1 MTSILTAFEN
11 QTMPQSYLEADE
23 QELCARIARAK
34 QALGTDLLML
44 AHHYQKDEV
53 VAFADETG
61 DSLQLAQIAAKNKTA
76 KYIVFCGVHFMAE
89 TADMLTED
97 HQQVLLPDLSAGCS
111 MADMA
116 NQHQLTTAWIRLQQ
130 QWPEEIIPIT
140 YVNSSAAVKAFV
152 GDHGGA
158 IVTSGNADTILRWA
172 FTQKKR
178 VFFLPDQHLGRN
190 TAYHMAISLN
200 EMALWDPLTGQL
212 LDNAGKEPLA
222 ADQAPATK
230 VILWNG
236 WCSVHQQ
243 FSVQQIDSLRH
254 RIPDLKVIVHPEA
267 PHEVVEAADEYG
279 STNKILQV
287 VKASPAG
294 TKWAVG
300 TDHNLVG
307 RMAKQLCPDH
317 EIHFIN
323 PIACACLTMNRIK
336 LPHLAWCLE
345 ELAAGR
351 SVNRITVD
359 EATTASAL
367 KALERMLAL
376 S

>member
-11 QTMPQSYLEADE
+11 QTLPQSYLEADQ
-23 QELCARIARAK
+23 QELCARIIRAK
-34 QALGTDLLML
+34 QTLGTDLLML

-76 KYIVFCGVHFMAE
+76 KHIVFCGVHFMAE
-89 TADMLTED
+89 TADMLTD
-97 HQQVLLPDLSAGCS
+97 PHQQVLLPDLAAGCS

-116 NQHQLTTAWIRLQQ
+116 NRHQLTIAWEVLQK
-130 QWPEEIIPIT
+130 QWPAEIIPIT

-190 TAYHMAISLN
+190 TAYHMGIPLAQ
-200 EMALWDPLTGQL
+200 MALWDPLTSQL
-212 LDNAGKEPLA
+212 LTNAGQEPLTNE
-222 ADQAPATK
+222 QAPDTK

-243 FSVQQIDSLRH
+243 FSVKQIETLRQS
-254 RIPDLKVIVHPEA
+254 IPNLSVIVHPEA
-267 PHEVVEAADEYG
+267 PHEVVEAADDYG

-287 VKASPAG
+287 VQASPAG
-294 TKWAVG
+294 TKWAVR
-300 TDHNLVG
+300 TDHNLVA
-307 RMAKQLCPDH
+307 RMAKQLCPTH

-323 PIACACLTMNRIK
+323 PVACACLTMNRIK

-359 EATTASAL
+359 PTTTASAL
-367 KALERMLAL
+367 KALDRMLAL

>member
-1 MTSILTAFEN
+1 MSVLTAFEK
-11 QTMPQSYLEADE
+11 QTIPEHYLQENEA
-23 QELCARIARAK
+23 ELTAK
-34 QALGTDLLML
+34 ILAAKAKLGSQLLML

-61 DSLQLAQIAAKNKTA
+61 DSLQLAQIAAKNKEA
-76 KYIVFCGVHFMAE
+76 RYIVFCGVHFMAE

-116 NQHQLTTAWIRLQQ
+116 NQQQLVHAWAALQ
-130 QWPEEIIPIT
+130 ERYGDELIPIT

-158 IVTSGNADTILRWA
+158 IVTSSNAADILPWA
-172 FTQKKR
+172 FQQKKR

-190 TAYHMAISLN
+190 TAY
-200 EMALWDPLTGQL
+200 EMGIPLENMVNWDPLNQR
-212 LDNAGKEPLA
+212 PLTELH
-222 ADQAPATK
+222 DDVQ

-243 FSVQQIDSLRH
+243 FTTQQVAKLRQQH
-254 RIPDLKVIVHPEA
+254 PDLKVIVHPECPRELVA
-267 PHEVVEAADEYG
+267 VSDASG
-279 STNKILQV
+279 STNKILNV
-287 VKASPAG
+287 VKNSPKG
-294 TKWAVG
+294 SKWAIG

-307 RMAKQLCPDH
+307 RMQKELTDH
-317 EIHFIN
+317 EIFFIN

-336 LPHLAWCLE
+336 LPHLAWCLDR
-345 ELAAGR
+345 LADGEV
-351 SVNRITVD
+351 VNQITVD
-359 EATTASAL
+359 EQTTTSAL
-367 KALERMLAL
+367 KALDQMLRL